1 MVTAEQSQILTPNP
15 ELYLLGHSYDEERRL
30 KKQAEELRQES
41 ARMFDRI
48 GIEKGSRAIDLGCGP
63 QGVLDLLS
71 ERVGRPAK
79 WSVSN
84 ATGGLLPKRNASL
97 PIER

>member
-1 MVTAEQSQILTPNP
+1 MVAAEHNQR
-15 ELYLLGHSYDEERRL
+15 LYLLGHSADEERRL
-30 KKQAEELRQES
+30 SKQAEELRQES
-41 ARMFDRI
+41 ARLFDRI
-48 GIEKGSRAIDLGCGP
+48 GMEEGSRAIDLGCGP

-84 ATGGLLPKRNASL
+84 ATGGLLPKRNASS
-97 PIER
+97 PIEC